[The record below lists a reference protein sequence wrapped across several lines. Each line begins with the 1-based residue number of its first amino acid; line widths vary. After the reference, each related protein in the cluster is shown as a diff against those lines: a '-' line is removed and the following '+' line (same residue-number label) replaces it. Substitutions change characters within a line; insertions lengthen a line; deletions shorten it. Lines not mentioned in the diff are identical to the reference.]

1 MSAKEIKRTVF
12 KKRNFHLSGVFSG
25 IPSFGDLP
33 VASEGSFADPGTFE
47 ASLLEHLEM
56 VL

>member
-1 MSAKEIKRTVF
+1 MQKNSF
-12 KKRNFHLSGVFSG
+12 FFKRNFHLSGVFSG